1 MILELGCASK
11 DEKVV
16 FRLLFLNRV
25 DPKFQLS
32 SEDSY
37 KHCGWLVCQ
46 CILFVEWTLLQSK
59 KHAGFLRNNFA
70 LI

>member
-37 KHCGWLVCQ
+37 KHFAVGWYASV
-46 CILFVEWTLLQSK
+46 FYLLNGRFCNQK
-59 KHAGFLRNNFA
+59 NMRDF
-70 LI
+70 